1 MKKHRILVV
10 DDEENMLALLRRVL
24 GKEGYQI
31 ECANSGEAAMALA
44 LHHAFQLA
52 IVDVFMPDTDGIEM
66 LKKLKAIDKD
76 MPVVMITAF
85 PSWEK
90 EEAAKQFG
98 CAAYLFKP
106 LDMSHLK
113 SLIKAKIRRLED

>member
-10 DDEENMLALLRRVL
+10 DDEENMLTLLRRVL
-24 GKEGYQI
+24 SKDGYQV
-31 ECANSGEAAMALA
+31 ECANSGEAGINLA
-44 LHHAFQLA
+44 LQHSFQLA

-66 LKKLKAIDKD
+66 LRRLKVIDKD
-76 MPVVMITAF
+76 MPVLMITAF

-90 EEAAKQFG
+90 EEAAKQIG

-113 SLIKAKIRRLED
+113 SLIRAKIRRLED